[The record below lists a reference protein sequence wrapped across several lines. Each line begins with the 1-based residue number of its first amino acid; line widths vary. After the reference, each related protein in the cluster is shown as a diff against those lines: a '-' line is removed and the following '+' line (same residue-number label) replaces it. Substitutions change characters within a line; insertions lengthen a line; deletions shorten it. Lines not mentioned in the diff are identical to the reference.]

1 MAGSTYAVIMAG
13 GSGTRFWPA
22 SRTLRPKQL
31 LPLVGDA
38 SGAAAGEQDP
48 SRASLL
54 AATVARI
61 APLVPPERILVVTA
75 KALAEATRRA
85 VPELPAE
92 NVLAEPAPRNT
103 APCIGWATRT
113 VLARDPEA
121 RVLVL
126 PSDHHVA
133 DTQGFRDTIARA
145 LHAAAYAPLA
155 TIGIK
160 PTRPDTGFGYIET
173 GAPLEGPASASGGHV
188 VARFVEKPDLVR
200 AREFLASGNFLWNSG
215 MFFFRAAEMDA
226 SIRAYLPAL
235 AEGLDRMGEGAH
247 APKLDEIFPTL
258 PSISVDYGVVEPL
271 AKEAAAGR
279 REGIAVVS
287 GDFGWSDVGS
297 WESAWE
303 LSPKD
308 ADGNAAPEGTV
319 LVDARG
325 NLVRATAG
333 KTVALVGVDELVV
346 VETDDAILVMPRS
359 RAQDVRAVVDALKAT
374 GRAAKLT

>member
-1 MAGSTYAVIMAG
+1 MAGSTFAVIMAG

-38 SGAAAGEQDP
+38 EGEDDP

-75 KALAEATRRA
+75 KALVEATRRA

-133 DTQGFRDTIARA
+133 DTQGFRDTISRA
-145 LHAAAYAPLA
+145 LDAADHAPLA

-173 GAPLEGPASASGGHV
+173 GAPLEGLAAASGGHV

-200 AREFLASGNFLWNSG
+200 AREFLAAGNFLWNSG
-215 MFFFRAAEMDA
+215 MFFFRAKEMDA
-226 SIRAYLPAL
+226 SIRAYLPEL
-235 AEGLDRMGEGAH
+235 ADGLDRMGQGAN

-271 AKEAAAGR
+271 AKEAASGR
-279 REGIAVVS
+279 RGRIAVVS

-308 ADGNAAPEGTV
+308 QDGNAAPAGTV

-333 KTVALVGVDELVV
+333 KTVALIGVDELVV

>member
-31 LPLVGDA
+31 LPLVGEA
-38 SGAAAGEQDP
+38 TGEDDP

-61 APLVPPERILVVTA
+61 APLVPAERILVVTA
-75 KALAEATRRA
+75 KALVEATRRA
-85 VPELPAE
+85 VPALPAE

-133 DTQGFRDTIARA
+133 DTQGFRDTISRA
-145 LHAAAYAPLA
+145 LDAADHAPLA

-173 GAPLEGPASASGGHV
+173 GAPLEGPAAASGGHV

-200 AREFLASGNFLWNSG
+200 AREFLFAGNFLWNSG
-215 MFFFRAAEMDA
+215 MFFFRAKEMDA

-235 AEGLDRMGEGAH
+235 ADGLDRMGQGAS

-271 AKEAAAGR
+271 AKDLARGR
-279 REGIAVVS
+279 IAVVS

-297 WESAWE
+297 WESTWE

-308 ADGNAAPEGTV
+308 QDGNAAPAGTV

-325 NLVRATAG
+325 NLVRATSG

-374 GRAAKLT
+374 GRANRT

>member
-1 MAGSTYAVIMAG
+1 MSGSTWAVIMAG

-22 SRTLRPKQL
+22 SRAARPKQL

-38 SGAAAGEQDP
+38 PAGDDP
-48 SRASLL
+48 ARASLL

-61 APLVPPERILVVTA
+61 APLVPPSNVLVVTA
-75 KALAEATRRA
+75 KALVDATRRA
-85 VPELPAE
+85 VPELPAA

-113 VLARDPEA
+113 ILARDPDA

-133 DTQGFRDTIARA
+133 DGDGFRATLSKA
-145 LHAAAYAPLA
+145 LEACERAPLA
-155 TIGIK
+155 TVGIR
-160 PTRPDTGFGYIET
+160 PTRPDTGFGYIEA
-173 GAPLEGPASASGGHV
+173 GAPIAGGAAGAAE
-188 VARFVEKPDLVR
+188 VARFVEKPDLAR
-200 AREFLASGNFLWNSG
+200 AELFVAAGNFLWNSG
-215 MFFFRAAEMDA
+215 MFFFRAREMDA

-235 AEGLDRMGEGAH
+235 AEGLDRMGQGAD
-247 APKLDEIFPTL
+247 APGLDAIFPTL

-271 AKEAAAGR
+271 AKEAAEGLRGR
-279 REGIAVVS
+279 IAVVP

-303 LSPKD
+303 LGAKD
-308 ADGNAAPEGTV
+308 AAGNAAPEGTV

-333 KTVALVGVDELVV
+333 KTVALVGVDDLVV
-346 VETDDAILVMPRS
+346 VETDDAILVMPRK
-359 RAQDVRAVVDALKAT
+359 RAQDVRAVVDALKAS
-374 GRAAKLT
+374 GRADRT